1 MCFSEASIFLSPRSA
16 RRESATAYA
25 TRMST
30 LLNASSISRS
40 DGGCRMV
47 RSQKSASSA
56 RGGCCPKLRCGF
68 GNSHIREWPNGFRP
82 KYSAYRADSKCRRG
96 RELFLDRDPLVAR
109 AGIGHGLDDAHVTH
123 AIFKTWVGAN
133 AAFRFHRG
141 EKIFLY
147 PPFALQF
154 RR

>member
-47 RSQKSASSA
+47 RDQKSEIRVFGS
-56 RGGCCPKLRCGF
+56 RRLLPETPLWLR
-68 GNSHIREWPNGFRP
+68 
-82 KYSAYRADSKCRRG
+82 
-96 RELFLDRDPLVAR
+96 
-109 AGIGHGLDDAHVTH
+109 
-123 AIFKTWVGAN
+123 
-133 AAFRFHRG
+133 
-141 EKIFLY
+141 
-147 PPFALQF
+147 Q
-154 RR
+154 